1 MVLKEE
7 GKNTGSQINIPIDCQ
22 KNTSLKCVKGD
33 FHLSLVIELTNS
45 QLIKVL
51 EMDLWLDIGG
61 RSHLFLKI
69 CHGAIYP
76 HYDIIF
82 SMIQQYYK
90 K

>member
-1 MVLKEE
+1 MVLIEE

-51 EMDLWLDIGG
+51 EMDL
-61 RSHLFLKI
+61 
-69 CHGAIYP
+69 
-76 HYDIIF
+76 
-82 SMIQQYYK
+82 
-90 K
+90 